1 LKGSFN
7 EKKEAVF
14 KRVKTLLTVSG
25 SDLKKEELQEK
36 FDTRASDP
44 VHVNNVNFF

>member
-1 LKGSFN
+1 MKGSFN

-14 KRVKTLLTVSG
+14 KRVKTMLTASG

-44 VHVNNVNFF
+44 VHVNNVKFF